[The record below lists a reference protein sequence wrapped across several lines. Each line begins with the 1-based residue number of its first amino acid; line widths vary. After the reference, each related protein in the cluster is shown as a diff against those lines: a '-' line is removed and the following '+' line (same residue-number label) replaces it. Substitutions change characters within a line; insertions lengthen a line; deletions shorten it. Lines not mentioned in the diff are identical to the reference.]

1 MSTPRYYA
9 LTLCL
14 SPGWSVPLQ
23 SEVQV
28 WEWPSG
34 TSKYVGLNHFHE
46 KACRGNSLLT
56 RPIYYQEKGSRHAT
70 RGAAVASTDGTQT
83 LDSAAQTLSHEPP
96 RAWWYADCSSRPDR
110 KQAVFKNGS
119 ASRNSRQPKP
129 CRLGLDVGSY
139 LVRL

>member
-1 MSTPRYYA
+1 MHSPRR
-9 LTLCL
+9 LCL
-14 SPGWSVPLQ
+14 AEPARQ
-23 SEVQV
+23 SEAAVRRTTLGLAEWHLQV
-28 WEWPSG
+28 
-34 TSKYVGLNHFHE
+34 
-46 KACRGNSLLT
+46 CRPNFSLKMHAGVILLLT
-56 RPIYYQEKGSRHAT
+56 RPLHHQEKGSRHAT
-70 RGAAVASTDGTQT
+70 RGAAVASTDRTQT